1 MADTQELTKMYI
13 ADNLLNTLNISDIN
27 RICKEF
33 AYMQA
38 ETYYNGLNAEDQ
50 EKINQKAQEFIK
62 SQQEP
67 QPS

>member
-1 MADTQELTKMYI
+1 MANTQELTKMYI
-13 ADNLLNTLNISDIN
+13 ADSLLNTLNISDIN

-33 AYMQA
+33 AYIQA
-38 ETYYNGLNAEDQ
+38 EKYYDGLNTEGQ